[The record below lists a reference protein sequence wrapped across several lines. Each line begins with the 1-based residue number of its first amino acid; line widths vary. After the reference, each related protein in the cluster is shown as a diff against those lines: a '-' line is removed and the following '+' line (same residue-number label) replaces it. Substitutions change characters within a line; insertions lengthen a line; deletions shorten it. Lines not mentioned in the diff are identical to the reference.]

1 MTWPNTARTARSG
14 TSADKLIESQTLV
27 DRLAEELRASSDVS
41 LPHSYF
47 VEQVRLGLADRDL
60 TDRTAANDVEAGNTR
75 LRRASSPSVFNSWAR
90 PE

>member
-1 MTWPNTARTARSG
+1 MRFG
-14 TSADKLIESQTLV
+14 TPTEPLIENQTLV
-27 DRLAEELRASSDVS
+27 DRMAEELRASSDIG

-60 TDRTAANDVEAGNTR
+60 TDHIAANDVEAGNSR
-75 LRRASSPSVFNSWAR
+75 LRHASSPSVFNSWAR

>member
-1 MTWPNTARTARSG
+1 MAWPNTARRTRSS
-14 TSADKLIESQTLV
+14 TPVESQIENQTLV

-60 TDRTAANDVEAGNTR
+60 TDRIAANDVEAANTR
-75 LRRASSPSVFNSWAR
+75 LRHASSPSVFNSWAR
-90 PE
+90 PD